1 MENKIL
7 EILHDNE
14 GKIDKRVILTL
25 LMERSSS
32 RTIDV
37 RLIFEECL
45 KNLVN
50 HNLIERQG
58 DFIILTPKGK
68 NIRTLEKLQVYEN
81 EQERKEKVKE
91 ANDIASLSNNLLTPF
106 LSAVAL
112 VVSIYSIVGNNTETK
127 ELKSKIEHLE
137 QEVKQLKQPKTQK
150 KHQPS
155 QKDKNTSNQK

>member
-7 EILHDNE
+7 EILHDKQGRE
-14 GKIDKRVILTL
+14 KKAVILII
-25 LMERSSS
+25 LMEKNS
-32 RTIDV
+32 DYLEV
-37 RLIFEECL
+37 RRDFEKCL
-45 KNLVN
+45 KNLVY
-50 HNLIERQG
+50 HELIEPQG

-68 NIRTLEKLQVYEN
+68 KIRTIEELQVYEN
-81 EQERKEKVKE
+81 EQERKEKLKE

-127 ELKSKIEHLE
+127 ELKAKIEHLE

>member
-58 DFIILTPKGK
+58 DFIILTPTGK
-68 NIRTLEKLQVYEN
+68 NIRTLEELQVYEN
-81 EQERKEKVKE
+81 EQERKEKLKE

-112 VVSIYSIVGNNTETK
+112 AVSIYSIVGNNTETK

>member
-7 EILHDNE
+7 EILHDKQGRE
-14 GKIDKRVILTL
+14 KKAVILII
-25 LMERSSS
+25 LMEKNS
-32 RTIDV
+32 DYLEV
-37 RLIFEECL
+37 RRDFEKCL
-45 KNLVN
+45 KNLVY
-50 HNLIERQG
+50 HELIEPQG

-68 NIRTLEKLQVYEN
+68 KIRTLEELQVYEN

-127 ELKSKIEHLE
+127 ELNAKIEHLE

>member
-58 DFIILTPKGK
+58 DFIILTSKGK
-68 NIRTLEKLQVYEN
+68 EIRAIEELQVYEN
-81 EQERKEKVKE
+81 EQERKEKLKE
-91 ANDIASLSNNLLTPF
+91 ANDIASLSNNLLTPI
-106 LSAVAL
+106 LSVAAL
-112 VVSIYSIVGNNTETK
+112 AVSIYSIVGNNTETK
-127 ELKSKIEHLE
+127 ELKAKIEHLE

>member
-1 MENKIL
+1 MKNKIL
-7 EILHDNE
+7 EILHDKQGRVKKNE
-14 GKIDKRVILTL
+14 IFTL
-25 LMERSSS
+25 LKSM
-32 RTIDV
+32 DDNYLKV
-37 RLIFEECL
+37 HMDFGNNL
-45 KNLVN
+45 KNLAYN
-50 HNLIERQG
+50 DLIEEQG

-68 NIRTLEKLQVYEN
+68 EIRAIEELQVYEN
-81 EQERKEKVKE
+81 EQERKEKLKE

-150 KHQPS
+150 KH
-155 QKDKNTSNQK
+155 

>member
-1 MENKIL
+1 MKNKIL
-7 EILHDNE
+7 EILHDKQGRVKKNE
-14 GKIDKRVILTL
+14 IFTL
-25 LMERSSS
+25 LKSM
-32 RTIDV
+32 DDNYLKV
-37 RLIFEECL
+37 HMDFGNNL
-45 KNLVN
+45 KNLAYN
-50 HNLIERQG
+50 DLIEEQG

-68 NIRTLEKLQVYEN
+68 KIRTLEELQVYEN

-112 VVSIYSIVGNNTETK
+112 VVSIYSIAGNNTETK

>member
-7 EILHDNE
+7 EILHDKQGRE
-14 GKIDKRVILTL
+14 KKAVILTT
-25 LMERSSS
+25 LMEKNS
-32 RTIDV
+32 DHLKV
-37 RLIFEECL
+37 RRDFEKCL
-45 KNLVN
+45 KNLVY
-50 HNLIERQG
+50 HELIEPQG

-68 NIRTLEKLQVYEN
+68 KIRTLEELQVYEN

-127 ELKSKIEHLE
+127 ELNARIEQLE

>member
-1 MENKIL
+1 MKNKIL
-7 EILHDNE
+7 EILHDKQGRVKKNE
-14 GKIDKRVILTL
+14 IFTL
-25 LMERSSS
+25 LKSM
-32 RTIDV
+32 DDNY
-37 RLIFEECL
+37 LKGHMDFGNNL
-45 KNLVN
+45 KNLAYN
-50 HNLIERQG
+50 DLIEEQG

-68 NIRTLEKLQVYEN
+68 KIRTLEELQVYEN
-81 EQERKEKVKE
+81 EQERKEELKE
-91 ANDIASLSNNLLTPF
+91 NNDISSIFNNYLTPF

-112 VVSIYSIVGNNTETK
+112 VVSIYSIAGNNTETK

>member
-1 MENKIL
+1 MKNKIL
-7 EILHDNE
+7 EILHDKQGRVKKNE
-14 GKIDKRVILTL
+14 IFTL
-25 LMERSSS
+25 LKSM
-32 RTIDV
+32 DDNYLKV
-37 RLIFEECL
+37 HMDFGNNL
-45 KNLVN
+45 KNLAYN
-50 HNLIERQG
+50 DLIEEQG

-68 NIRTLEKLQVYEN
+68 KIRTLEELQVYEN
-81 EQERKEKVKE
+81 EQERKEELKE
-91 ANDIASLSNNLLTPF
+91 NNDISSIFNNYLTPF

-112 VVSIYSIVGNNTETK
+112 VVSIYSIAGNNTETK

>member
-1 MENKIL
+1 MKNKIL

-68 NIRTLEKLQVYEN
+68 KIRAIEELQVYEN
-81 EQERKEKVKE
+81 EQERKEKLKE
-91 ANDIASLSNNLLTPF
+91 NNDISSIFNNYLTPI

-112 VVSIYSIVGNNTETK
+112 AVSIYSIVGNNTETK
-127 ELKSKIEHLE
+127 ELKAKIEHLE

-155 QKDKNTSNQK
+155 QKNKDTSNQK

>member
-7 EILHDNE
+7 EILHDKQGRE
-14 GKIDKRVILTL
+14 KKAVILTI
-25 LMERSSS
+25 LMEKNSDHLKVR
-32 RTIDV
+32 ID
-37 RLIFEECL
+37 FEKCL
-45 KNLVN
+45 KNLVY
-50 HNLIERQG
+50 HELIEPQG

-68 NIRTLEKLQVYEN
+68 KIRTLEELQVYEN
-81 EQERKEKVKE
+81 EQERKEKQKE
-91 ANDIASLSNNLLTPF
+91 KSNNASYWNNLLTPI
-106 LSAVAL
+106 LSVAAL

>member
-58 DFIILTPKGK
+58 DFIILTSKGK
-68 NIRTLEKLQVYEN
+68 KIRAIEELQVYEN

>member
-58 DFIILTPKGK
+58 DFIILTSKGK
-68 NIRTLEKLQVYEN
+68 EIRAIEELQVYEN
-81 EQERKEKVKE
+81 EQERKEKLKE

-127 ELKSKIEHLE
+127 ELKAKIEHLE

>member
-7 EILHDNE
+7 EILHDKQGRVKKNE
-14 GKIDKRVILTL
+14 IYTL
-25 LMERSSS
+25 LKSMH
-32 RTIDV
+32 DDY
-37 RLIFEECL
+37 FEVQKHFGKSL
-45 KNLVN
+45 KNLAYN
-50 HNLIERQG
+50 DLIEQQG

-68 NIRTLEKLQVYEN
+68 KIRTLEELQVYEN
-81 EQERKEKVKE
+81 EQERKEKLKE
-91 ANDIASLSNNLLTPF
+91 ANDIASLSNNLLTPI
-106 LSAVAL
+106 LSIAAL
-112 VVSIYSIVGNNTETK
+112 AVSIYSIVGNNTETK

>member
-58 DFIILTPKGK
+58 DFIILTSKGK
-68 NIRTLEKLQVYEN
+68 EIRAIEELQVYEN
-81 EQERKEKVKE
+81 EQERKEKLKE

-112 VVSIYSIVGNNTETK
+112 AVSIYSIAGNNTETK
-127 ELKSKIEHLE
+127 ELKAKIEHLE

>member
-7 EILHDNE
+7 EILHDKQGRE
-14 GKIDKRVILTL
+14 KKAVILTT
-25 LMERSSS
+25 LMEKNS
-32 RTIDV
+32 DHLKV
-37 RLIFEECL
+37 RRDFEKCL
-45 KNLVN
+45 KNLVY
-50 HNLIERQG
+50 HELIEQQG

-68 NIRTLEKLQVYEN
+68 KIRTLEELQVYEN